1 MGFPMKIRIVVLI
14 TLLMLSAK
22 WLRADSIDMGGG
34 SGAGPAILTSVLTIA
49 SPTGTSPGT
58 SPCILVQGAMQ
69 TNSPSWLF

>member
-1 MGFPMKIRIVVLI
+1 MGFPMKTRIVVLI

-22 WLRADSIDMGGG
+22 WLRADSIDMRGG
-34 SGAGPAILTSVLTIA
+34 SGAGSAILTSVLTIA

-69 TNSPSWLF
+69 TNSPSCLF